1 MAEESWNRS
10 ADETGCQAPENH
22 CLCANNCGFFGSP
35 TTMNLCSKCYRDLR
49 MKELQES
56 SAKQP
61 LEKSLG
67 LMEQSPA
74 TAGTREEKTVAQ
86 PAVLFLPSPSS
97 SSSPFSVPFASTPVS
112 GKPNRCSSCNKRVGL
127 MGYKCRCGSTF
138 CASHRLPEKHVC
150 SFDFKAAGREA
161 MARANPVVKAEK
173 LEM

>member
-1 MAEESWNRS
+1 MAEESWNRG

-22 CLCANNCGFFGSP
+22 RLCANNCGFFGSP

-56 SAKQP
+56 SAKP
-61 LEKSLG
+61 PIEKSLT
-67 LMEQSPA
+67 LMEQSSA
-74 TAGTREEKTVAQ
+74 TVEIREEKTLIQ
-86 PAVLFLPSPSS
+86 PAVPFLPSS
-97 SSSPFSVPFASTPVS
+97 SSVPRASSTPVS

-127 MGYKCRCGSTF
+127 MGFKCRCGSTF

-161 MARANPVVKAEK
+161 IARSNPVVKAEK
-173 LEM
+173 LEKI